1 MGSGFT
7 CLGATAQKSTE
18 RALLAD
24 VDCPKPHCVLLII
37 LFTPPQNSSL
47 GLKFFNGEPLI
58 RLYLTWLLSRA
69 QSHTSPSFPVCHAYQ
84 FSISSKLYP
93 SFKCPQWPYE
103 PGSYMSLNFCFG
115 LGAGD
120 GGQLHL
126 LWMLGMHCTQ
136 LSPCSTAELYSQLLV
151 HLLCLSTAIYNMEHK
166 QAEGCGQRHKA
177 NFIHSF
183 GKHHLFME
191 EASTC
196 TLVLA
201 VP

>member
-1 MGSGFT
+1 MT
-7 CLGATAQKSTE
+7 
-18 RALLAD
+18 
-24 VDCPKPHCVLLII
+24 KPHCVLPII
-37 LFTPPQNSSL
+37 LFTPLQNPSL
-47 GLKFFNGEPLI
+47 GHKSFKGEPLI
-58 RLYLTWLLSRA
+58 KLYLTWLLSRA

-93 SFKCPQWPYE
+93 SFKCPQWPYK
-103 PGSYMSLNFCFG
+103 PGSYMSLNFLFG
-115 LGAGD
+115 LGMGD

-151 HLLCLSTAIYNMEHK
+151 HLLCLSTAICNMEHK
-166 QAEGCGQRHKA
+166 QAEGCVQRYKA
-177 NFIHSF
+177 NIIYSS

-191 EASTC
+191 EAFTC

-201 VP
+201 VPRSFRDSSAPKP